1 MAERAQRTLPYG
13 HFGRAAYSLDDSE
26 WHFERSFAAPL
37 SIKPLGDPKQVCP
50 PDAQFQPEQIRKEPP
65 ALRQRRQIKHLV
77 ARIPELQPAARLL
90 PELLRVSEATQT
102 ALSNHDATR
111 AGLITTTNIRSE
123 LHHRWIQIAAL
134 PAGSTRSD
142 LRLVRV
148 QKQRRGWAERE
159 MCWINVPTL
168 YGEEVVWKGMEGPIQ
183 QVLFA
188 QPLDRCEALLGVR
201 FLTKTMI
208 FRPRHGFSTENV
220 DAASALQP
228 NLLYNIDMSS
238 TGGSVHVDIA
248 FNPWFSQQIAI
259 VDQDGSLTVMEFQ
272 SRKLARIAR
281 SWKAKVKSTALSDG
295 WARVAWMFNL
305 EIVAVC
311 NRESLVLFRIA
322 GKTLTILH
330 TVTPEIEHGAQ
341 WILDFASIP
350 GHPDCCVLLTSTQLL
365 VYQVSGVDM
374 RQIEVHTK
382 CTIDHFKNPEDI
394 GMRLHVWSSQE
405 DMFVLLYA
413 GRGNTKIVYRF
424 GFAHETQYRVH
435 EPLELQLLT
444 NDRAARIT
452 EIKFLSA
459 PSTDNR
465 PQSHSESAFQG
476 QYFVATVMYS
486 DGSIF
491 EQLLSCTSTHPH
503 AELSVPSW
511 ESKLVVSGV
520 ISKQSSFIDD
530 TDIGADVATKAPASR
545 RARSTAP
552 RRQPE
557 ERTLELGRVAGQLSA
572 LAPSLQPIEHA
583 LEGVKSAFDVEES
596 TIMPLRTL
604 DSLIPDK
611 VDTSNIDALAAAL
624 DGAEGL
630 LSLPRGSPEG
640 QDGVINTLRRLQIV
654 RTATPPVLHLD
665 SEFRDGSLTS
675 VYGTIVAGWLGPLS
689 DQVSARI
696 RLAKVAL
703 ARQVA
708 TDLTLSNLVVRVD
721 ERESP
726 TDAPVN
732 RSDARPTWELPVR
745 SSAYDEPEAAS
756 STIHSPQYSALP
768 TPSATA
774 TPSVASMSTGMSS
787 LAAPE
792 IYRLSRY
799 VPITKPSPMILAR
812 PMRKI
817 LSHWVEGESPDDYDW
832 RRTSKHINREE
843 EDEEKEHMTEKE
855 LRRLRR
861 HAERHIKRQRKEAE
875 ASQAQQLASS
885 QAPEVLAAS
894 QPNFFAV
901 ENQPTPASLQSSVP
915 HANAVSQ
922 VVPGRFG
929 GRPPPKKKRKSGF

>member
-13 HFGRAAYSLDDSE
+13 HFGRAAYSLDDEE
-26 WHFERSFAAPL
+26 WHFERSLAAPL
-37 SIKPLGDPKQVCP
+37 SIKPLGDPQQVCP

-65 ALRQRRQIKHLV
+65 GHRQRRQIKHLV

-90 PELLRVSEATQT
+90 PELLRVSEAAQT

-111 AGLITTTNIRSE
+111 ASLITTTSIRSE
-123 LHHRWIQIAAL
+123 LHHRSIQIAAL

-142 LRLVRV
+142 LRLVRI
-148 QKQRRGWAERE
+148 QKKRRGWAEWK

-168 YGEEVVWKGMEGPIQ
+168 YGEDVVWKGMEGPIQ

-188 QPLDRCEALLGVR
+188 EPLDRCDALLGVR

-208 FRPRHGFSTENV
+208 FRPTHGFPTENV
-220 DAASALQP
+220 DAAPALRP
-228 NLLYNIDMSS
+228 NLLYSIDMRS
-238 TGGSVHVDIA
+238 TGGSAHVDIA
-248 FNPWFSQQIAI
+248 FNPWFSEQIAI

-281 SWKAKVKSTALSDG
+281 SWRARLWSTALSDG
-295 WARVAWMFNL
+295 WARIAWMFNL

-311 NRESLVLFRIA
+311 NRESLILFRIVGEA
-322 GKTLTILH
+322 LTSLQ
-330 TVTPEIEHGAQ
+330 TVTPEIPHGAQ
-341 WILDFASIP
+341 WILDFATIP

-413 GRGNTKIVYRF
+413 GRGSTKIVYRF
-424 GFAHETQYRVH
+424 GSAHETQYRVH
-435 EPLELQLLT
+435 EPLELQLLS
-444 NDRAARIT
+444 NDRAARVT
-452 EIKFLSA
+452 EIKVLSA
-459 PSTDNR
+459 PFTDNR
-465 PQSHSESAFQG
+465 SQSHSESAFQG

-491 EQLLSCTSTHPH
+491 EQLLSCTSNHAH

-511 ESKLVVSGV
+511 ESKLAASGV
-520 ISKQSSFIDD
+520 KSKQSSFIDD
-530 TDIGADVATKAPASR
+530 TDIEADVATRAPASR

-552 RRQPE
+552 RRLPE

-572 LAPSLQPIEHA
+572 LAPSLRSIEHA
-583 LEGVKSAFDVEES
+583 LEGVKSAFDAEES

-611 VDTSNIDALAAAL
+611 VDTSNIDALAATL
-624 DGAEGL
+624 DGAQGL
-630 LSLPRGSPEG
+630 LSLARGSPEG

-675 VYGTIVAGWLGPLS
+675 VYSTIIAGWLGPLS

-708 TDLTLSNLVVRVD
+708 TDLTLANLVVRVD

-726 TDAPVN
+726 TDA
-732 RSDARPTWELPVR
+732 RPTWELPVR
-745 SSAYDEPEAAS
+745 SSAYNEPESAS
-756 STIHSPQYSALP
+756 SAIHSPQYSALP

-774 TPSVASMSTGMSS
+774 TPSVVSMSTGISS

-799 VPITKPSPMILAR
+799 VPITRPSPLVLAR

-832 RRTSKHINREE
+832 QRSSKHVNGEE
-843 EDEEKEHMTEKE
+843 EDEEKEQMTEKE

-861 HAERHIKRQRKEAE
+861 RAERHIKRQRKEAQ

-894 QPNFFAV
+894 QPNLFAV
-901 ENQPTPASLQSSVP
+901 ESQPTPASRPPSVP
-915 HANAVSQ
+915 HANAASQ